1 MTAITRLYDSYGH
14 AQGVLRDL
22 KSAGISQSQISVV
35 ANPSAEGIEEET
47 SNTTTGASVGAAVG
61 GGAGLLAGLGLMAIP
76 GAGPIV
82 AAGWLVATL
91 TGAVAGAASGGGHY
105 RLRLVSARFE
115 GCTRVARHRLVYD
128 CLEDMLDSDI
138 HALAITALTPTES
151 PMIWIKSCNSLLLMM
166 ALGRDIRTCGERL
179 TGVYSITEPTIPLLR
194 VKLLSCSW
202 ADE

>member
-91 TGAVAGAASGGGHY
+91 TGAVAGAASGGVIG
-105 RLRLVSARFE
+105 
-115 GCTRVARHRLVYD
+115 
-128 CLEDMLDSDI
+128 
-138 HALAITALTPTES
+138 ALTEIGHS
-151 PMIWIKSCNSLLLMM
+151 PED
-166 ALGRDIRTCGERL
+166 AERYAE
-179 TGVYSITEPTIPLLR
+179 GLR
-194 VKLLSCSW
+194 RGGTLLSVRPDSSRW
-202 ADE
+202 AEVEAIMDRSHGSLSGVESKPAPYPLTDVERERMRQAVSQQ